1 MIEVMWDN
9 MPWKEEG
16 IDWNQRERERERE
29 KMIML
34 KKDVT
39 KSKSC

>member
-16 IDWNQRERERERE
+16 IDWNQRERE